1 MSEGFLTLTWAT
13 FRTPGEARHLTWP
26 LQGSNILPWITK
38 TANLIKNHSGFRISL
53 LQIAPMDPFLW
64 GGCRP
69 PTPPGLQWGG
79 SAPPHPSKMS
89 AFGLRNVGLR
99 PPWAQGPRWAP
110 NQDSPGSYLGPGWV
124 SEKSENENG
133 PQRVQNGSIRAE
145 TLSI

>member
-1 MSEGFLTLTWAT
+1 MCLCGIRRRWVRWVHFMKGPFGSHLIWGPF
-13 FRTPGEARHLTWP
+13 GSARGPFYLFGTHFP
-26 LQGSNILPWITK
+26 
-38 TANLIKNHSGFRISL
+38 GFRISL

>member
-1 MSEGFLTLTWAT
+1 MTKSMLYFMYTSYVNACILARLCSVSGGLDLWIVMDLTLGW
-13 FRTPGEARHLTWP
+13 
-26 LQGSNILPWITK
+26 
-38 TANLIKNHSGFRISL
+38 SGFRISL
-53 LQIAPMDPFLW
+53 LQIAPGVPFLW